1 MDDGNAWASSHQT
14 FDDLIPCGFNS
25 YGSEN
30 LHHKGKDQGNGFS
43 LMDDRVIEGRIVH
56 LHGFF
61 SSGYQWCVID
71 NPPHPSPLPPGGEG
85 DNLRINLKHPP
96 P

>member
-30 LHHKGKDQGNGFS
+30 LHHKGKDQANGFS
-43 LMDDRVIEGRIVH
+43 LMDDWIIKGWIVH
-56 LHGFF
+56 LHRHY
-61 SSGYQWCVID
+61 SCDYQ
-71 NPPHPSPLPPGGEG
+71 
-85 DNLRINLKHPP
+85 
-96 P
+96 